1 MTMHYLQ
8 LRKSVL
14 NLNKI
19 IAIFLNIYISF
30 NNNFG
35 SLNNQH

>member
-1 MTMHYLQ
+1 MRYLQ

-19 IAIFLNIYISF
+19 IDIFLNIYISF

-35 SLNNQH
+35 SLKNQH